1 MVDEKELVHFVADE
15 VVWIFGKNSKCQYD
29 KESISENVRKGCA
42 DCSLHI
48 YDPIDIHRAENAF
61 FSSRKKK
68 ACLHAVL
75 HQHS

>member
-42 DCSLHI
+42 DCSLHYMI
-48 YDPIDIHRAENAF
+48 
-61 FSSRKKK
+61 
-68 ACLHAVL
+68 L
-75 HQHS
+75 